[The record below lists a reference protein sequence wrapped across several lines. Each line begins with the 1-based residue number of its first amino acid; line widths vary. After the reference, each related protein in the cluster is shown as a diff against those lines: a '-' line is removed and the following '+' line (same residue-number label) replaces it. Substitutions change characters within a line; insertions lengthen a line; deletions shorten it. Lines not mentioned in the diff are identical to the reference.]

1 MIELKEAFVLQKEK
15 IYLLFGEKREKGILG
30 SQNHSN
36 STSVFCKE
44 EGQ

>member
-15 IYLLFGEKREKGILG
+15 IYLLSREKREKGTLG
-30 SQNHSN
+30 PQSHSN

-44 EGQ
+44 KG